1 MEGVQTR
8 NGLYG
13 FDFRDEDLRRTPE
26 DQPRKRYEI
35 KALWQRSHE
44 IINLAARGYKQ
55 TDIADILNIS
65 EATVS
70 LTLNSELGQKKL
82 AEIRNVRDEDAKKI
96 SEKIRILTNKAL
108 QTYHEIFD
116 NEDGAATVR
125 DRKDVA
131 DTVLLELS
139 GLRAPTKI
147 QSTNIS
153 LTVAE
158 IEAFK
163 SRGLKAAQES
173 GLIIDVTPQPEAQ
186 HPNTVLSNSI
196 PINSS
201 QDSPNKEMEVMIQC
215 AS

>member
-8 NGLYG
+8 EGLYG
-13 FDFRDEDLRRTPE
+13 FDFREVDLRRVAEGEEKKT
-26 DQPRKRYEI
+26 YNI

-44 IINLAARGYKQ
+44 IINLTAQGYKG
-55 TDIADILNIS
+55 TDVAEILGITP
-65 EATVS
+65 ARVS

-82 AEIRNVRDEDAKKI
+82 AEIRGVRDEEAKKNT
-96 SEKIRILTNKAL
+96 EKIRVLTAKAI

-116 NEDGAATVR
+116 NEDGQATLK

-147 QSTNIS
+147 HSSTVNMT
-153 LTVAE
+153 LTAEE

-163 SRGLKAAQES
+163 NRGLKAAKES
-173 GLIIDVTPQPEAQ
+173 GFKPIEMKEEDGTFTEA
-186 HPNTVLSNSI
+186 T
-196 PINSS
+196 
-201 QDSPNKEMEVMIQC
+201 
-215 AS
+215 

>member
-1 MEGVQTR
+1 
-8 NGLYG
+8 
-13 FDFRDEDLRRTPE
+13 
-26 DQPRKRYEI
+26 I

-44 IINLAARGYKQ
+44 IINLAARGYKNV
-55 TDIADILNIS
+55 DIAEILNITP
-65 EATVS
+65 ECVS

-82 AEIRNVRDEDAKKI
+82 SEIRGVRDEEAKKI
-96 SEKIRILTNKAL
+96 SEKIRVLTAKAL
-108 QTYHEIFD
+108 ATYHEIFD
-116 NEDGAATVR
+116 NEDGAATIR

-163 SRGLKAAQES
+163 ARGLKAAQES
-173 GLIIDVTPQPEAQ
+173 GLTIDITPTQEQEEQNAGDQ
-186 HPNTVLSNSI
+186 
-196 PINSS
+196 
-201 QDSPNKEMEVMIQC
+201 
-215 AS
+215 ASLDYASG